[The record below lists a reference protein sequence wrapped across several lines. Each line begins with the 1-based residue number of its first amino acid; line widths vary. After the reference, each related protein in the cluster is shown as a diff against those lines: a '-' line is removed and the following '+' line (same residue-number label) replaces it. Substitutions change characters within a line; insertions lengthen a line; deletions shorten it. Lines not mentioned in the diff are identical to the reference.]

1 MVELVWSGSGAA
13 TARSGSLYRRNRDEI
28 AGPKAWRPSGHRFR
42 GRNRLYVHPKDS
54 VSTILGRCVPA
65 PARQLLSN
73 AAQQQALPW
82 KKSVAR
88 HETPDPVPK
97 RVIFPPLRGFLDP
110 TGAAM
115 PPPGLLASQTK
126 LWELFNV
133 PAYPCQSVST
143 APSHRKPW
151 GHLKTAPFSQ
161 PEMKEIVAEGQRSG
175 SASAG
180 RQRHALATLS
190 RCFNRWSRGP
200 VVAGVFPG
208 AAAPRRRAA
217 AFIAPRGASSTV

>member
-13 TARSGSLYRRNRDEI
+13 AARSGSRHCRHRDEI
-28 AGPKAWRPSGHRFR
+28 AGNKGWRPSGHRFR

-97 RVIFPPLRGFLDP
+97 RVIFPPLRGFLDR

-115 PPPGLLASQTK
+115 PPSGELASQTK
-126 LWELFNV
+126 LSARSGNRAASCSARPAKKYLRAIAARQLELFV
-133 PAYPCQSVST
+133 QS
-143 APSHRKPW
+143 P
-151 GHLKTAPFSQ
+151 GL
-161 PEMKEIVAEGQRSG
+161 G
-175 SASAG
+175 AG
-180 RQRHALATLS
+180 RR
-190 RCFNRWSRGP
+190 
-200 VVAGVFPG
+200 
-208 AAAPRRRAA
+208 RRRA
-217 AFIAPRGASSTV
+217 SSTPRPTPLPTPWSTPSSTGLVVTTSSPQIVAVGRTSKNPKKRRAYPGP